1 MDAVEFLK
9 AKVRMCENTHC
20 EACGL
25 HSGNIYCVTYC
36 FVYPDEAVA
45 AVEKW
50 AKEHP
55 VKTRQSEFLKVIPNA
70 PMRIPGDVLDVCPNE
85 VDATQSCPTSAK
97 PSDQTL
103 DICYLCKKA
112 YWLAEVEYMRT
123 TSDELLKKC
132 GLLFITST
140 EAEELAGESP
150 CMNCAREDC
159 NLSGF
164 FEIARKRLYI
174 HAMLERKQEEYAL
187 LNVYTRALPF
197 LVIDCKERI
206 VPNECTAK

>member
-1 MDAVEFLK
+1 
-9 AKVRMCENTHC
+9 
-20 EACGL
+20 
-25 HSGNIYCVTYC
+25 
-36 FVYPDEAVA
+36 
-45 AVEKW
+45 
-50 AKEHP
+50 
-55 VKTRQSEFLKVIPNA
+55 
-70 PMRIPGDVLDVCPNE
+70 
-85 VDATQSCPTSAK
+85 
-97 PSDQTL
+97 
-103 DICYLCKKA
+103 
-112 YWLAEVEYMRT
+112 MRT

-206 VPNECTAK
+206 AKNECDAK

>member
-9 AKVRMCENTHC
+9 AKVRMCENIHC

-25 HSGNIYCVTYC
+25 HSGNIYYVTYC

-55 VKTRQSEFLKVIPNA
+55 IKTRQSEFLKVIPNA

-85 VDATQSCPTSAK
+85 VDATQSCPTSTK

-112 YWLAEVEYMRT
+112 YWLAEV
-123 TSDELLKKC
+123 D
-132 GLLFITST
+132 
-140 EAEELAGESP
+140 
-150 CMNCAREDC
+150 
-159 NLSGF
+159 
-164 FEIARKRLYI
+164 
-174 HAMLERKQEEYAL
+174 
-187 LNVYTRALPF
+187 
-197 LVIDCKERI
+197 
-206 VPNECTAK
+206 